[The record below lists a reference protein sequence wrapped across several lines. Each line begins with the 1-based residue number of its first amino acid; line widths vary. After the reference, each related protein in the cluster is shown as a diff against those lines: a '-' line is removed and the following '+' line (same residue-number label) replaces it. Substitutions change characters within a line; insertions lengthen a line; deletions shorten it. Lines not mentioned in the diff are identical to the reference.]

1 MSELTVGIRDLKA
14 RLSEYIRQVKNG
26 KTILVTVHGQPVGRI
41 LPIEP
46 SLDKQ
51 IEALREAGLIAWDG
65 KKLLPITPP
74 AINRGERLVS
84 DILVEM
90 RE

>member
-26 KTILVTVHGQPVGRI
+26 KTILVTEHGRPVGRI

-51 IEALREAGLIAWDG
+51 IEALREAGLIAWNG
-65 KKLLPITPP
+65 KKLLPIPPP

>member
-14 RLSEYIRQVKNG
+14 RLSEYMRQVKNG
-26 KTILVTVHGQPVGRI
+26 KTILVTEHGQPVGRI

-46 SLDKQ
+46 SLQKR
-51 IEALREAGLIAWDG
+51 IETLREAGLIAWDG
-65 KKLLPITPP
+65 KKLLPIQPP